1 MDGVN
6 HEPEDDA
13 DAVRAFEALRAE
25 VAALRRAVEERDAP
39 DDSQTLGAMGKVP
52 TAIGSRLDKMEAH
65 PALRLTPEQHTQQI
79 AAGIRAARGE
89 VLQSVAAAGTQLDE
103 ATCALQAMI
112 GATQSRRAQ
121 RRQVWI
127 AAVVG
132 VALGFLAWWPL
143 TRVLPWDGGDRL
155 AAMLINGGGR
165 WVAGQALMREAD
177 PVTWER
183 MTRLYNACPIA
194 IATDLCQAAMAER
207 TAPAA
212 PLPIPPEGAKSGLP
226 GAVPA
231 KPVSHGNR

>member
-39 DDSQTLGAMGKVP
+39 DDSRTPGAMGKVL
-52 TAIGSRLDKMEAH
+52 TAIGGRLDRMEAH
-65 PALRLTPEQHTQQI
+65 LGLRLTPEQHAQQI

-103 ATCALQAMI
+103 ATRALQAMI
-112 GATQSRRAQ
+112 GTAQSRRAQ

-132 VALGFLAWWPL
+132 VALGFVAWWPL
-143 TRVLPWDGGDRL
+143 TRVLPRGGGAWL
-155 AAMLINGGGR
+155 ATTVIGGGR
-165 WVAGQALMREAD
+165 WLAGQTLMREAD

>member
-6 HEPEDDA
+6 HKPEDDA
-13 DAVRAFEALRAE
+13 DAVRALEALRAQ

-39 DDSQTLGAMGKVP
+39 DDSRTPGAKGKVL
-52 TAIGSRLDKMEAH
+52 TAIGSRLDRMEAH

-103 ATCALQAMI
+103 ATRALQAMI
-112 GATQSRRAQ
+112 GAAQSRRAQ

-132 VALGFLAWWPL
+132 VALGFVAWWPL
-143 TRVLPWDGGDRL
+143 TRVLPRGGGAWL
-155 AAMLINGGGR
+155 ATTVIGGGR
-165 WVAGQALMREAD
+165 WLAGQTLMREAD

-207 TAPAA
+207 MAPAA

>member
-6 HEPEDDA
+6 HKPEDDA
-13 DAVRAFEALRAE
+13 DAVRALEALRAQ

-39 DDSQTLGAMGKVP
+39 DDSQTLGAMGKVL

-103 ATCALQAMI
+103 ATRALQAMI
-112 GATQSRRAQ
+112 GAAQSRRAQ

-132 VALGFLAWWPL
+132 VVLGFVAWWPL
-143 TRVLPWDGGDRL
+143 TRVLPRGGGAWL
-155 AAMLINGGGR
+155 ATTVIGGGR

-183 MTRLYNACPIA
+183 MTRLYNACPAETVI
-194 IATDLCQAAMAER
+194 DLCQAAMAER
-207 TAPAA
+207 ASPAA
-212 PLPIPPEGAKSGLP
+212 PPPIPPEGAKSGLP

>member
-39 DDSQTLGAMGKVP
+39 DDSQTLGAMGKVL
-52 TAIGSRLDKMEAH
+52 TAIGSRLDRMEAH
-65 PALRLTPEQHTQQI
+65 PALPLIPEQHAQRI

-103 ATCALQAMI
+103 ATRALQAMI
-112 GATQSRRAQ
+112 GAAQSRRAQ

-132 VALGFLAWWPL
+132 VVLGFVAWWPL
-143 TRVLPWDGGDRL
+143 TRVLPR
-155 AAMLINGGGR
+155 GGGAWLATTVIGGSR

-212 PLPIPPEGAKSGLP
+212 PLPIPPEGAKSTT
-226 GAVPA
+226 AIRHR
-231 KPVSHGNR
+231 HGNQVTP

>member
-39 DDSQTLGAMGKVP
+39 DDSQTPGAMGKVL
-52 TAIGSRLDKMEAH
+52 TAIGSRLDRMEAH
-65 PALRLTPEQHTQQI
+65 PALPLTPEQHAQQI

-103 ATCALQAMI
+103 ATRALQAMI
-112 GATQSRRAQ
+112 GAAQSRRAQ

-132 VALGFLAWWPL
+132 VALGFVAWWPL
-143 TRVLPWDGGDRL
+143 TRVLPRGGGAWL
-155 AAMLINGGGR
+155 ATTVIGGGR
-165 WVAGQALMREAD
+165 WLAGQTLMREAD

-212 PLPIPPEGAKSGLP
+212 PLQIPPEGAKSGLP

-231 KPVSHGNR
+231 KPVSRGNR

>member
-1 MDGVN
+1 
-6 HEPEDDA
+6 
-13 DAVRAFEALRAE
+13 
-25 VAALRRAVEERDAP
+25 VEERDAP
-39 DDSQTLGAMGKVP
+39 DDSQTLGAMGKVL
-52 TAIGSRLDKMEAH
+52 TAIGSRLDRMEAH
-65 PALRLTPEQHTQQI
+65 PALRLTSEQHAQQI

-103 ATCALQAMI
+103 ATRALQAMI
-112 GATQSRRAQ
+112 GTAQSRRAQ

-132 VALGFLAWWPL
+132 VALGFVAWWPL
-143 TRVLPWDGGDRL
+143 TRVLPRGGGAWL
-155 AAMLINGGGR
+155 ATTVIGGGR
-165 WVAGQALMREAD
+165 WLAGQTLMREAD